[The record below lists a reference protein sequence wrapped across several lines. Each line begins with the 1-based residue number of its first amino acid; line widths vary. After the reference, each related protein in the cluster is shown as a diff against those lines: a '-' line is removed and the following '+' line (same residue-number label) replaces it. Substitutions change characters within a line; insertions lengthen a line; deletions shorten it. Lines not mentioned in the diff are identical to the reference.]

1 MVIFA
6 LPSKETPLI
15 VTGVANLV
23 VVLALP
29 DKDPVN
35 TGDDTE
41 VKPAMVVADD
51 PKAIE
56 VDPIVIELF
65 ANCAFV
71 MPALLDK
78 LFVVNPVAEIVPE
91 LIEIPE
97 PAVNAGC
104 FALNKS

>member
-1 MVIFA
+1 MVIFV

-29 DKDPVN
+29 VKDPVN
-35 TGDDTE
+35 TVDDTE
-41 VKPAMVVADD
+41 LNPAMVVAVE
-51 PKAIE
+51 PNAIA

-78 LFVVNPVAEIVPE
+78 LLVVNPVAEIVPE